1 MPLSETDVFITAFLR
16 QGWYLLALTIHPEY
30 LLWYLPPMNCCCF
43 LAISNEWLLRHS
55 SSAIRIKELSSR
67 SIKRQEALL
76 SYHLNNAWQIRPLY
90 PQDSSLL
97 NQYCHNVNQYMWIVD
112 LIYRC
117 DFQRIKINNP
127 LQDALQALNAIFH
140 LCSDASTT
148 KAKRYFCLDL
158 GQQSDA
164 THLFSNVHKLTTFTS
179 GNQDVNQDHQ
189 KIYWLLY
196 YRMCINHRLYHCE
209 AYKIILLIRVKITFC
224 RIYKSIMLPLINR
237 NKTVKG
243 TLDELHHHHLMG
255 IMG

>member
-90 PQDSSLL
+90 PQDSSLS
-97 NQYCHNVNQYMWIVD
+97 NQYCHNVNQYMRIVD
-112 LIYRC
+112 LIHGC

-127 LQDALQALNAIFH
+127 LQTHCRLLILFFIFVAMPLLQKRNAI
-140 LCSDASTT
+140 SVWIQ
-148 KAKRYFCLDL
+148 
-158 GQQSDA
+158 G
-164 THLFSNVHKLTTFTS
+164 SNQMQRIFFLTYT
-179 GNQDVNQDHQ
+179 N
-189 KIYWLLY
+189 
-196 YRMCINHRLYHCE
+196 
-209 AYKIILLIRVKITFC
+209 
-224 RIYKSIMLPLINR
+224 
-237 NKTVKG
+237 
-243 TLDELHHHHLMG
+243 
-255 IMG
+255 